1 MRKALLVIASKDFED
16 TEFLYTKEELE
27 KAKIKIIITSKK
39 KGTAVGTYGTK
50 VQVDLGLDEVNVD
63 DYDVIIFIGGIGAC
77 EYYRDKKV
85 LSPAVKTF
93 NKGKKTCAIC
103 VAPLILANAGLLKNK
118 NATIYK
124 DLVQM
129 LKEHGAIYTGKQVEV
144 DGNIITANG
153 PNAARL
159 FGQIIA
165 RELNKQ

>member
-1 MRKALLVIASKDFED
+1 MD
-16 TEFLYTKEELE
+16 
-27 KAKIKIIITSKK
+27 
-39 KGTAVGTYGTK
+39 
-50 VQVDLGLDEVNVD
+50 VD

-85 LSPAVKTF
+85 LSLAVKTF

-129 LKEHGAIYTGKQVEV
+129 LKEHSAKYTGKQVEV